1 MIGDI
6 IRLYRIGRELGLTK
20 KELNRILLFDDT
32 KRPKV
37 YTLLLFLILFLI
49 LIVSIFSTFT
59 IQSYVAKNTY
69 ARGTLYST
77 IQIKDF
83 KKESKNRIIRN
94 LIKN

>member
-6 IRLYRIGRELGLTK
+6 IRLYRIGRELGLSK
-20 KELNRILLFDDT
+20 KDLNRILLFDDT
-32 KRPKV
+32 KRPRV

-59 IQSYVAKNTY
+59 IQSYVFKNTY
-69 ARGTLYST
+69 ARGTMYST

-83 KKESKNRIIRN
+83 KIQKVRK